1 MAVRS
6 SGSGNSSSITDV
18 AALAEVSTATVS
30 RVLSGRR
37 TKDDDISRRV
47 HAAARKLNYSV
58 NYAASSLRSDVTNTI
73 GLLIPSA
80 TDHFSARLLDA
91 LEPVVDTDNRQLLLA
106 IGTTQQLQADRIES
120 LAARH
125 VDGLIVV
132 TATGADLAPTL
143 ERFAQDI
150 PIVQV
155 GGRRRS
161 FHSSMVSVDENAAMQ
176 MSIGHLAERGA
187 ASVAYLAGKE
197 ISFESAELFAL
208 FHTQMRSFGLTT
220 HTDWNQFGDRTVQ
233 RGYQCA
239 MRLFGGPGVA
249 KYGRPDALL
258 CEDDAIAFGAMMALR
273 TLGIDVP
280 ADVKIIGYNDSQI
293 ANAAMPTITSVRPP
307 FDQIVSEALRLISL
321 GPSHPTHV
329 SMPPELIVRGS
340 TAA

>member
-1 MAVRS
+1 MPARTTA
-6 SGSGNSSSITDV
+6 SGNGSSITDV

-37 TKDDDISRRV
+37 TKDDDIARRV
-47 HAAARKLNYSV
+47 RAAARKLNYSV

-80 TDHFSARLLDA
+80 TDHFSARLLDV
-91 LEPVVDTDNRQLLLA
+91 LEPVVDTEHRQLLLA
-106 IGTTQQLQADRIES
+106 IGGTQQLQADRIAS

-132 TATGADLAPTL
+132 AASGVDLAPTL
-143 ERFAQDI
+143 ERFAEDV

-161 FHSSMVSVDENAAMQ
+161 FHSSMVSIDENAAMQ
-176 MSIGHLAERGA
+176 MAIGHLAERGA
-187 ASVAYLAGKE
+187 RSIAYLAGKE

-208 FHTQMRSFGLTT
+208 FHTQLRSFGLTT
-220 HTDWNQFGDRTVQ
+220 HTSWNQFGNRSVQ

-239 MRLFGGPGVA
+239 MRLFGGPDVPRL
-249 KYGRPDALL
+249 GRPDALL
-258 CEDDAIAFGAMMALR
+258 CEDDSIAFGAMMALR
-273 TLGIDVP
+273 TLGLDVP
-280 ADVKIIGYNDSQI
+280 GDVKVVGYNDSSI
-293 ANAAMPTITSVRPP
+293 ASAAMPTITSVRPP
-307 FDQIVSEALRLISL
+307 FDQIVAEALRLIAL
-321 GPSHPTHV
+321 GPEHPTHV